1 MPRRREIAK
10 REIAP
15 DPVYNS
21 ALVTKFLN
29 TVMSE
34 GKRSTAE
41 RILYRSFE
49 IIRERTGDDP
59 LKVFKKALDNVKPTL
74 EVKSRRVGGSN
85 YQVPIE
91 VNPNRRLSL
100 SIRWLVGYARAR
112 GDGKTMQEK
121 LANELMDA
129 SNLRGGAVKKREDTH
144 RMAEANKAFAHYRW

>member
-10 REIAP
+10 REVPA
-15 DPVYNS
+15 DPIYDS
-21 ALVTKFLN
+21 PLVTKFIR
-29 TVMSE
+29 TIME
-34 GKRSTAE
+34 DGKRSTAE
-41 RILYRSFE
+41 RIMYGALDIVKEKTS
-49 IIRERTGDDP
+49 DDP
-59 LKVFKKALDNVKPTL
+59 LKIFKKAVDNVKPAL

-100 SIRWLVGYARAR
+100 SIRWLVGYARSR

-121 LANELMDA
+121 LANEFMDA

>member
-10 REIAP
+10 RELLP
-15 DPVYNS
+15 DALYQSP
-21 ALVTKFLN
+21 LVTKFIN
-29 TVMSE
+29 TIMSQ

-41 RILYRSFE
+41 RILYQSFDLIKERS
-49 IIRERTGDDP
+49 GDDP
-59 LKVFKKALDNVKPTL
+59 LKVFKKAVDNVKPAL

-100 SIRWLVGYARAR
+100 SIRWLVGFARAR

-121 LANELMDA
+121 LANELLDA
-129 SNLRGGAVKKREDTH
+129 ANLRGGAVKKREDTH